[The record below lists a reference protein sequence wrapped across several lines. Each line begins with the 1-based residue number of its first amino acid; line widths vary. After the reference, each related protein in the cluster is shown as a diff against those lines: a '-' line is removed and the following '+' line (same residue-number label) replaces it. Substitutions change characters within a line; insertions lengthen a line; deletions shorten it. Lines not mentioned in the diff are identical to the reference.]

1 MQTLTSKSPDAQAD
15 VRSGFVQIAA
25 CLGFVVVSIDV
36 SVVNVALDALRGAFH
51 ADVTGLQWVVN
62 AYALVFASALLLAGA
77 LGDRFGA
84 KRVFAMG
91 FALFTCASVGCGLA
105 GSLAALIGWRLAQGV
120 GAALLVP
127 NSLSVL
133 REAFHDAGARSRAV
147 GWWAAGGGIALAAGP
162 VIGGLLIAALGWRSI
177 FLVNVPVGAIG
188 LWMTLRHAPR
198 SHGHLGR
205 SLDPL
210 GQISGA
216 LALAAL
222 AFALTEASSL
232 SWQSPLIVGAFA
244 LSIVSGA
251 AFVWQQA
258 RNPGAMLPPALFA
271 NRTVGGATLI
281 GLIANLVFYGIV
293 FTFSLLFQTVWH
305 FTPERTGLAFL
316 PMMAVLV
323 VMNIA
328 AGRLVNRAGA
338 RRLIMAGLVMAI
350 VGYLSMLPALAAQSY
365 EWLIA
370 PMLLAGGGIALAVPT
385 LTGALLA
392 AVKREQSGIASGLL
406 NAARQVGGVMGVA
419 LFGFLVRHAQTA
431 LFLHG
436 VVQAL
441 VVSATLLAV
450 ACGVAWRTLES
461 RARPLAGTVAPA
473 SHQ

>member
-1 MQTLTSKSPDAQAD
+1 MQTPSSLSRPARA
-15 VRSGFVQIAA
+15 GFVQVAA

-51 ADVTGLQWVVN
+51 ADITGLQWVVN

-84 KRVFAMG
+84 KRVFVAG
-91 FALFTCASVGCGLA
+91 YALFTCASVGCGLA
-105 GSLAALIGWRLAQGV
+105 PSLAALIGWRVAQGV

-162 VIGGLLIAALGWRSI
+162 VIGGLLIAAFGWRSI
-177 FLVNVPVGAIG
+177 FLINVPVGAIG
-188 LWMTLRHAPR
+188 LWMTMRHAPP
-198 SHGHLGR
+198 SPGHAGR

-210 GQISGA
+210 GQMSGA
-216 LALAAL
+216 LTLAAL

-232 SWQSPLIVGAFA
+232 SWQSPLIWGALT
-244 LSIVSGA
+244 LSVASGA
-251 AFVWQQA
+251 VFVWLQA
-258 RNPGAMLPPALFA
+258 RNPAAMLPLALFA
-271 NRTVGGATLI
+271 NRTVSGTTFI

-328 AGRLVNRAGA
+328 AGRLVNRVGA
-338 RRLIMAGLVMAI
+338 RTLTMVGLAI
-350 VGYLSMLPALAAQSY
+350 AIAGYLSMLPALATHTY
-365 EWLIA
+365 GWLIV

-385 LTGALLA
+385 LTNALLA

-419 LFGFLVRHAQTA
+419 LFGFFVRHTQTA
-431 LFLHG
+431 LFMHG
-436 VVQAL
+436 MVQAL

-450 ACGVAWRTLES
+450 ASGVAWRTLET
-461 RARPLAGTVAPA
+461 RARQPA
-473 SHQ
+473 AHHCVDQRLTP

>member
-1 MQTLTSKSPDAQAD
+1 MPASSHSRP
-15 VRSGFVQIAA
+15 RHVQVAA

-36 SVVNVALDALRGAFH
+36 SVVNVALDALRGAFQ

-84 KRVFAMG
+84 KRVFMAG
-91 FALFTCASVGCGLA
+91 YALFTLASVGCGLA
-105 GSLAALIGWRLAQGV
+105 QSLDALIAWRLVQGV

-147 GWWAAGGGIALAAGP
+147 GWWSAGGGIALAAGP
-162 VIGGLLIAALGWRSI
+162 VIGGLLIAGFGWRSI

-188 LWMTLRHAPR
+188 LWMTARHAPDSR
-198 SHGHLGR
+198 GHAGR

-216 LALAAL
+216 LTLATL

-232 SWQSPLIVGAFA
+232 SWQSPWIWGAL
-244 LSIVSGA
+244 LSSFVFGA
-251 AFVWQQA
+251 AFVRLEA
-258 RNPGAMLPPALFA
+258 RNPAAMLPLALFA
-271 NRTVGGATLI
+271 NRTVGGTAFI
-281 GLIANLVFYGIV
+281 GLIANLVFYGVV
-293 FTFSLLFQTVWH
+293 FTFSLLFQSVWR
-305 FTPERTGLAFL
+305 FTTERAGLAFL

-328 AGRLVNRAGA
+328 AGRLVNRVGA
-338 RRLIMAGLVMAI
+338 RTLTVVGLLIAI
-350 VGYLSMLPALAAQSY
+350 AGYLSMLPALAAQSY
-365 EWLIA
+365 ALLIA

-385 LTGALLA
+385 LTNAMLA
-392 AVKREQSGIASGLL
+392 AVRREQSGIASGLL

-431 LFLHG
+431 LFIHG
-436 VVQAL
+436 MVQAL
-441 VVSATLLAV
+441 VVSATLLLV
-450 ACGVAWRTLES
+450 ASVVAWRTLDAFVRNPKTS
-461 RARPLAGTVAPA
+461 AVCLPRAADARPL
-473 SHQ
+473 Q